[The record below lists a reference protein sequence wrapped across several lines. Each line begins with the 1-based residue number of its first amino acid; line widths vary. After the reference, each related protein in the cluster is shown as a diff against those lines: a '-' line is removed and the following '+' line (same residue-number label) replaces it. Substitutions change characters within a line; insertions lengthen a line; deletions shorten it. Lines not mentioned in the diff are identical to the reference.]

1 MKNDIILVGARTP
14 EMGQKLKNVLEQELF
29 NVVDI
34 SVSGKEA
41 LRKVSI
47 NKPDLLV
54 IDYEMGDMT
63 GFQIAE
69 IVINAHQCSVLLLTN
84 EIQKEYAEQYFQYPY
99 LICLNKPLNRSV
111 LANAVE
117 ISLKSRRGIRSLEE
131 EIGKLKDDIDTRKF
145 VEKAK
150 GLLMEKMGLNEEQA
164 YNRIRKQSMDM
175 QMSMKAVAR
184 VIIHTMKEET

>member
-14 EMGQKLKNVLEQELF
+14 EMGQKLKTVLEQELF

-34 SVSGKEA
+34 TVSGKEA

-54 IDYEMGDMT
+54 LDYEMGDMT

-69 IVINAHQCSVLLLTN
+69 IVINSHQCSVLLLTN

-99 LICLNKPLNRSV
+99 LICLNKPINRSV
-111 LANAVE
+111 LSNAVE
-117 ISLKSRRGIRSLEE
+117 ISLKSRKGIRRLEE
-131 EIGKLKDDIDTRKF
+131 EIGKLKDDIDARKF

-184 VIIHTMKEET
+184 VIINTMKEET